1 MKNLSVKWQKLIVW
15 LTGYLNIIA
24 FVIAGGYL
32 YINTEQGEVK
42 NSAKVALFATAVF
55 TAVDIAL
62 IFVRNCVYLA
72 KAVTDWIVTTGW
84 VLTIVKIVV
93 FVILFIVDM
102 TVGFGGAAQNG
113 ATSLEKCETQTD
125 EDGNGQNAE

>member
-32 YINTEQGEVK
+32 FKNTENDEVRT
-42 NSAKVALFATAVF
+42 SAKVALIATAVF
-55 TAVDIAL
+55 TAIEIAYVF
-62 IFVRNCVYLA
+62 IQNCVCLA
-72 KAVTDWIVTTGW
+72 REAGSWLNTLGW
-84 VLTIVKIVV
+84 VISLVKIVV

-102 TVGFGGAAQNG
+102 TVGMGKPAKSDNNTAEAQENEQD
-113 ATSLEKCETQTD
+113 A
-125 EDGNGQNAE
+125 